1 MAINLSRNTRL
12 WVSTV
17 DTGNNNSNTFEI
29 PIQEGY
35 SLSQAVSSSD
45 ISVSEAGPTPIRGS
59 KRFNDSLEPVEW
71 SFSTYITPYVGAVAA
86 GSKVLL
92 VDAILWQALAVKRGA
107 TMDFEAGANVVG
119 DADSFN
125 ISFTNNSGHVLTE
138 LFLFF
143 KIDNTFYKVKQAQ
156 VSSAELSVDIEDIAM
171 ISWAGQ
177 ATEIETLATPPAW
190 VATPVAAGY
199 DAAGVTAGFVPVPV
213 NKKYILN
220 KLTTMTL
227 NAPDIAPSQTALTAN
242 YSIPITGASLSINN
256 NITFVTPNTLSEVDK
271 PIGSFTGAFEV
282 TGSIDAYLRTSSG
295 ATGAVGLPYTSAD
308 LLAHMTS
315 ATGLAK
321 VANATAVVI
330 SLGGIETGKPAFV
343 ITMPTLHLAVPN
355 FNIEDVVSTS
365 IEFKAIPNSAD
376 LVSGSELSI
385 EARVANP

>member
-71 SFSTYITPYVGAVAA
+71 SFSTYITPYVGAAAA

-107 TMDFEAGANVVG
+107 TMDFEAGAHVVG

-125 ISFTNNSGHVLTE
+125 ISFLNNSGHVMTE

-171 ISWAGQ
+171 ISWSGQ
-177 ATEIETLATPPAW
+177 ATEIETLASAPAW
-190 VATPVAAGY
+190 VATAVPAGYDVAGVAAGY
-199 DAAGVTAGFVPVPV
+199 VPVPT

-220 KLTTMTL
+220 KLTTMTM

-242 YSIPITGASLSINN
+242 YSIPITGASISINN

-308 LLAHMTS
+308 LLSHMTS